1 MAENEKKGAAA
12 AAEKTKGFVAE
23 FKKFIMRGN
32 VLDMAVGVII
42 GGAFQAIISS
52 LVKDIIMPIITLVTG
67 GIDFN
72 NWFISLDGSSYATLE
87 AAQEAGAATL
97 NYGVFI
103 TAVINFLLMAIVV
116 FLIVKAMNKA
126 SDKFK
131 KKEEEAPK
139 TTKICPFCK
148 SEINKDA
155 TRCPHCTSELKD

>member
-1 MAENEKKGAAA
+1 MAEEEKKKTAV
-12 AAEKTKGFVAE
+12 AAEKTKGFFGE

-52 LVKDIIMPIITLVTG
+52 LVNDIIMPVITLLTG
-67 GIDFN
+67 GIDFT
-72 NWFISLDGSSYATLE
+72 NWFVSLDGTHYDTLA
-87 AAQEAGAATL
+87 AAQEAGASTL

-126 SDKFK
+126 ADKVSK
-131 KKEEEAPK
+131 KKEDAPK

-148 SEINKDA
+148 SEIDKDA